1 MECGTCP
8 PLVTVSDGPDNAAMR
23 SAVLLALL
31 AIPAP
36 SGQAAHARADPAP
49 GAWRRLEAG
58 LEVALFDGPGSARGD
73 GKIAIVRIDPAHF
86 ELRLLNSSAP
96 GEGALLSARAWAYR
110 AGASAA
116 INASMYQA
124 DYRTSVSLMRTRLH
138 VNQRRVSKDKA
149 VLAFD
154 PLVSGVAPVRLVD
167 RDCEDLDLARRQYG
181 TLVQSIRMIS
191 CERRNVWSPSE
202 RRFSTAAVGL
212 DGKGRVLFI
221 HARTPWP
228 VHELAS
234 ALLALPI
241 DLARAMY
248 VEGGPEAQLYA
259 RGGGREIERVGA
271 FEGAAPPGNA
281 GQAWP
286 VPNVVAAIRR
296 R

>member
-1 MECGTCP
+1 MPG
-8 PLVTVSDGPDNAAMR
+8 MR
-23 SAVLLALL
+23 PAVLALALL
-31 AIPAP
+31 AIPTP
-36 SGQAAHARADPAP
+36 SGSMAPARQVP
-49 GAWRRLEAG
+49 GAWQFLESG
-58 LEVALFDGPGSARGD
+58 LDVALFDGPRTARGD
-73 GKIAIVRIDPAHF
+73 GKITVVRIDPARF
-86 ELRLLNSSAP
+86 DLRLLNSSAP
-96 GEGALLSARAWAYR
+96 GEGALLTARAWAYR
-110 AGASAA
+110 VGASAA
-116 INASMYQA
+116 INASMYQD

-167 RDCEDLDLARRQYG
+167 RDCEDLDLATRQYG

-191 CERRNVWSPSE
+191 CDRRNVWSPSE
-202 RRFSTAAVGL
+202 RRFSTAAIGL

-259 RGGGREIERVGA
+259 RGDGREIERVGG
-271 FEGAAPPGNA
+271 FEGAARTGAA

-286 VPNVVAAIRR
+286 VPNVIAAIRR
-296 R
+296 K

>member
-1 MECGTCP
+1 
-8 PLVTVSDGPDNAAMR
+8 MR
-23 SAVLLALL
+23 PAVLALALL

-36 SGQAAHARADPAP
+36 SGRAALASSAPPP
-49 GAWRRLEAG
+49 GAWQALESG
-58 LEVALFDGPGSARGD
+58 LEMALFDGPPTTGGD
-73 GKIAIVRIDPAHF
+73 GKIAVVRIDPARF
-86 ELRLLNSSAP
+86 DLRLLNSSAP
-96 GEGALLSARAWAYR
+96 GEGALLTARAWAYR

-116 INASMYQA
+116 INASMYQD
-124 DYRTSVSLMRTRLH
+124 DYRTSVSLMRTRFH

-154 PLVSGVAPVRLVD
+154 PLVSGVEPVRLVD
-167 RDCEDLDLARRQYG
+167 RDCEDLDPASRHYG

-191 CERRNVWSPSE
+191 CDRRNVWSPSE
-202 RRFSTAAVGL
+202 RRFSTAAVGV
-212 DGKGRVLFI
+212 DRKGRVLFI

-241 DLARAMY
+241 DVARAMF

-259 RGGGREIERVGA
+259 RGGGREIERVGG
-271 FEGAAPPGNA
+271 FEGAARSGGV

-286 VPNVVAAIRR
+286 VPNVIAAIRR
-296 R
+296 K